1 MSMNLRLGI
10 VLALTVLIYVVETS
24 AYASR
29 LAGIRARRPAQ
40 ARSLYNLLAL
50 SARAANALQTTLL
63 AGLVD
68 RAVTAGTTNE
78 LMTTLRLVLVAAA
91 VGIGVGAALVPS
103 LARLLERAVH
113 SYERRHSLPRVVLH
127 GLSIEGL
134 PRAQEELRRPQASAI
149 LWASR
154 HRLPW
159 RWILLT
165 VLVAALYAVAGP
177 AAQIASAITPQGART
192 ALTLPSFFTGV
203 GAVLLVLLVDPL
215 TAHVMDQALRGERP
229 ASDVTAV
236 TVWQIGGRL
245 AGTSLAQLLLS
256 PAAALLATMADWLV
270 H

>member
-1 MSMNLRLGI
+1 MSLRLGT
-10 VLALTVLIYVVETS
+10 VLALTILIYTVETS
-24 AYASR
+24 AYAAR
-29 LAGIRARRPAQ
+29 LAGIRTRRPAQ
-40 ARSLYNLLAL
+40 AGSLYNLLAL

-68 RAVTAGTTNE
+68 RAVTAGTVDE
-78 LMTTLRLVLVAAA
+78 LTATLRLILLAAA
-91 VGIGVGAALVPS
+91 VGIGVGAVLAPS

-113 SYERRHSLPRVVLH
+113 SYEQRRSLPRVVLH

-134 PRAQEELRRPQASAI
+134 PRAREELRSPRAHTI

-165 VLVAALYAVAGP
+165 VLVAVLYAVAGP

-203 GAVLLVLLVDPL
+203 GTVLLVLLVDPL

-236 TVWQIGGRL
+236 TVWQIGARL
-245 AGTSLAQLLLS
+245 TGTLLAQLLLS
-256 PAAALLATMADWLV
+256 PMAALLAMVAGWLV
-270 H
+270 R

>member
-1 MSMNLRLGI
+1 MRLQLWA
-10 VLALTVLIYVVETS
+10 VLALTVLIYAVETL
-24 AYASR
+24 AYAAR
-29 LAGIRARRPAQ
+29 LAGVRTRRPAQ
-40 ARSLYNLLAL
+40 AKSLYNLLAL

-68 RAVTAGTTNE
+68 RAVTAGTVTG
-78 LMTTLRLVLVAAA
+78 LTATLQVVLLAAA
-91 VGIGVGAALVPS
+91 VGIGAGAVLVPS
-103 LARLLERAVH
+103 LSRLLARAVH
-113 SYERRHSLPRVVLH
+113 SYEQRQSLPRVVLH

-134 PRAQEELRRPQASAI
+134 PRAWEELRSPQARTI

-203 GAVLLVLLVDPL
+203 GTVLLVLLVDPL
-215 TAHVMDQALRGERP
+215 TAHVVDQTLRGERP
-229 ASDVTAV
+229 LSDVTAV

-245 AGTSLAQLLLS
+245 AGTLLAQLLLS
-256 PAAALLATMADWLV
+256 PVATLLATVAGWLV
-270 H
+270 G